1 MHQIIV
7 DILETL
13 GIDLAY
19 GEYTGDAD
27 EYIVF
32 SIYHD
37 NEDDFADNTNLS
49 EVYYITVN
57 YYFKSLKN
65 IEKWKRIKDL
75 LKENG
80 LAYDGGQDLLG
91 LHIHGKNMDFIYKK
105 TTP

>member
-1 MHQIIV
+1 MHQSIV

-32 SIYHD
+32 SIYRD
-37 NEDDFADNTNLS
+37 NEDDFADNKNLS

-65 IEKWKRIKDL
+65 IEKWKRIRDL
-75 LKENG
+75 LKENEFI
-80 LAYDGGQDLLG
+80 YDGGQDLLG
-91 LHIHGKNMDFIYKK
+91 LPIHGKNMDFIYKK
-105 TTP
+105 ATS